1 MSLNINDLDEELIF
15 LAENKPKLLINILV
29 EFLAEDV
36 FWLKSN
42 ISQVDKATL
51 KELVSKL

>member
-1 MSLNINDLDEELIF
+1 MSLNVNGLYEELMF
-15 LAENKPKLLINILV
+15 LAENKPKFLINILV

-42 ISQVDKATL
+42 ISQVDKAVL
-51 KELVSKL
+51 KELVNKL

>member
-1 MSLNINDLDEELIF
+1 MSLNVNDLYEELMF
-15 LAENKPKLLINILV
+15 LAENKPKFLINILV

-42 ISQVDKATL
+42 ISQVDKAVL
-51 KELVSKL
+51 KELVNKL

>member
-1 MSLNINDLDEELIF
+1 MSLNVDDLYEELML
-15 LAENKPKLLINILV
+15 LAEHKPKFLINILV

-42 ISQVDKATL
+42 ISQVDIAVL
-51 KELVSKL
+51 KELVNKL

>member
-1 MSLNINDLDEELIF
+1 MSLNVDDLYEELML
-15 LAENKPKLLINILV
+15 LAENKPKFLINILV

-42 ISQVDKATL
+42 ISQVDKAVL
-51 KELVSKL
+51 KELVNKL